1 MKTSV
6 RFTRVSTD
14 LYLEVIDLKYRD
26 KVVAAVKITK
36 DMARFL
42 VKELA
47 KEIE

>member
-6 RFTRVSTD
+6 RITTKYGEKF
-14 LYLEVIDLKYRD
+14 LEITDLKYKD
-26 KVVAAVKITK
+26 KVVAFVPITK
-36 DMARFL
+36 STARFL

>member
-6 RFTRVSTD
+6 RFTRVSNVT
-14 LYLEVIDLKYRD
+14 YLEVIDLKYKN
-26 KVVAAVKITK
+26 KVVAFVEINKST
-36 DMARFL
+36 ARFL